1 MTSSKALMQYV
12 ENNGKTSA
20 VVNCLTKIDSR
31 TAFGLVMALRQQ
43 ACLRPE
49 VNEKIEKNLNRDK
62 IRGRKISVFVSQ
74 QVLLATRINF
84 LTAKNIFN
92 FINNRV
98 VSICLKSFIQ

>member
-1 MTSSKALMQYV
+1 MQYV

-43 ACLRPE
+43 PVYVRKLT
-49 VNEKIEKNLNRDK
+49 KKSKKNLNRDK
-62 IRGRKISVFVSQ
+62 NRGRKISVFVSQ

-92 FINNRV
+92 LINN
-98 VSICLKSFIQ
+98 KWYQFA